1 MGTKVKKGEK
11 GAVTNYI
18 TRAQAVKKLQISLAH
33 FRRLCILKGVYPRE
47 PRNKKK
53 VGKGSTAP
61 RTYYYRKDIQ
71 FLLHEPVLHKLRE
84 QKIFARKLSKAIA
97 KQEWTQAKTLEANR
111 PEYTL
116 DHIVKERYP
125 TFVDA
130 LRDMDDALSMIF
142 LFATLPATDKI
153 KSEHVRTCQRLC
165 AEFQHYIMIS
175 RSLRK
180 VFLSIKGIY
189 YQAEIKGQS
198 ITWIVPFQFSQHVPT
213 DVDFRVMSTF
223 LELYE
228 TLIGFVNFKL
238 YSELNIVYPPKVD
251 EERDSGAAGLTAY
264 ILESTVEK
272 DTLKALV
279 AQADGD
285 SAVVKAGKGQRK
297 KTRQRMA
304 SLGEKLAEMEDD
316 EEADEADAAEDDM
329 DTDIPQPI
337 VAATTEEEIVP
348 TLDAWKAKESELTGL
363 QNLFKGC
370 VFWMSREV
378 PRYALEF
385 VIRAFGGEV
394 GWDASSGA
402 GSPYAEDDTRITHQ
416 IVDRPQPATITPSS
430 DAAAATSASTT
441 PAVAPKRYDRRE
453 YLQPQWVFDCVN
465 AKKIVRTAGYHPG
478 ETLPPHL
485 SPFVSAGEHDY
496 VPEGAMD
503 VSGDEEDAMESSE
516 VPADAMEVD
525 EDEGEL
531 VADSDEEEEDD
542 EDEEDVAAEDDDEDE
557 EALHQAELAA
567 EAAGLSFSAYLQQQA
582 SNNVAGKGNKKA
594 AAKPAAK
601 KQTAAEAEAAE
612 RKELAIMMMSKKDKH
627 LYNKIQFGKQRK
639 EDAAAKLREKK
650 ETLRKQQPAPVAA
663 PPSKKRGPPASGKK
677 QPAAKKGKSA

>member
-1 MGTKVKKGEK
+1 MVTKQKKGEK

-53 VGKGSTAP
+53 VGKGSTAA

-97 KQEWTQAKTLEANR
+97 KQEWTQAKRLEANR

-116 DHIVKERYP
+116 EHIIKERYP

-165 AEFQHYIMIS
+165 AEFQHYVMIS

-198 ITWIVPFQFSQHVPT
+198 ITWIVPFQFSQRVPT

-238 YSELNIVYPPKVD
+238 YSEVNLVYPPKID

-264 ILESTVEK
+264 ILEAAKE
-272 DTLKALV
+272 DNLKALV
-279 AQADGD
+279 AQADTG
-285 SAVVKAGKGQRK
+285 STVAKAGKGQRK
-297 KTRQRMA
+297 KTRERMA
-304 SLGEKLAEMEDD
+304 SLGDKLAEIEDD
-316 EEADEADAAEDDM
+316 EEANAAEVANDEM

-337 VAATTEEEIVP
+337 VAATTEEEVVP
-348 TLDAWKAKESELTGL
+348 TLESWKAKEAELSGL
-363 QNLFKGC
+363 QNLLKGC
-370 VFWMSREV
+370 VFWLSREV

-416 IVDRPQPATITPSS
+416 IVDRPQQPVTITPS
-430 DAAAATSASTT
+430 AAKSASTA
-441 PAVAPKRYDRRE
+441 PVVAPKRYERRE

-465 AKKIVRTAGYHPG
+465 AKKILRTAGYHPG

-485 SPFVSAGEHDY
+485 SPFVTAGEHDY
-496 VPEGAMD
+496 VPEGPVD
-503 VSGDEEDAMESSE
+503 VSGDEADTLEASE

-525 EDEGEL
+525 EDEGE
-531 VADSDEEEEDD
+531 VVGDSDDEED
-542 EDEEDVAAEDDDEDE
+542 EDEEDAAAEDDDEEDE

-582 SNNVAGKGNKKA
+582 SNPSAAKAGGKGKA
-594 AAKPAAK
+594 GAKPAAK

-650 ETLRKQQPAPVAA
+650 EALRKQQPAPVAA
-663 PPSKKRGPPASGKK
+663 PASKKRGPPASGKK
-677 QPAAKKGKSA
+677 QPAAKKGKKA

>member
-1 MGTKVKKGEK
+1 MGKKIKKGEK

-97 KQEWTQAKTLEANR
+97 KREWTKAKCLEDNR

-116 DHIVKERYP
+116 DHIIKERYP

-130 LRDMDDALSMIF
+130 LRDMDDALSMTF

-189 YQAEIKGQS
+189 YQAEIKGQT
-198 ITWIVPFQFSQHVPT
+198 ITWIVPFQFSQHVPN

-228 TLIGFVNFKL
+228 TLIGFVNYKL
-238 YSELNIVYPPKVD
+238 YSEVNLVYPPKVD
-251 EERDSGAAGLTAY
+251 ADRDAGAAGLTAY

-272 DTLKALV
+272 DIVSTLV
-279 AQADGD
+279 AQVDGT
-285 SAVVKAGKGQRK
+285 SVPRAEKAQRK
-297 KTRQRMA
+297 QTQKRLA
-304 SLGEKLAEMEDD
+304 SLADKLTEIEDD
-316 EEADEADAAEDDM
+316 GEDAEAAPADDE
-329 DTDIPQPI
+329 DIPRAI
-337 VAATTEEEIVP
+337 VAATTDEEVVP
-348 TLDAWKAKESELTGL
+348 TLATWKAKETELSGL
-363 QNLFKGC
+363 QNVFKGC
-370 VFWMSREV
+370 VFWLSREV
-378 PRYALEF
+378 PRYSLEF

-402 GSPYAEDDTRITHQ
+402 GSPFAEDDTRITHH
-416 IVDRPQPATITPSS
+416 IIDRPIQSTITSTETVASS
-430 DAAAATSASTT
+430 DSSAAAIAT
-441 PAVAPKRYDRRE
+441 PQRFDRRE
-453 YLQPQWVFDCVN
+453 YLQPQWVYDCVN
-465 AKKIVRTAGYHPG
+465 ARKLLRTSGYHAG

-485 SPFVSAGEHDY
+485 SPFVNAGEGEY
-496 VPEGAMD
+496 VPEEAM
-503 VSGDEEDAMESSE
+503 AMSSDNEQEAVGEKKSSE

-525 EDEGEL
+525 EEEDDEEE
-531 VADSDEEEEDD
+531 VDEEEEDD
-542 EDEEDVAAEDDDEDE
+542 EDDVAEEADEDE

-567 EAAGLSFSAYLQQQA
+567 EAAGLSFSEYLQQQA
-582 SNNVAGKGNKKA
+582 ANPN
-594 AAKPAAK
+594 AAKPSGKKTAVKPAK
-601 KQTAAEAEAAE
+601 KPTAAEAEAAE
-612 RKELAIMMMSKKDKH
+612 RKELAIMMMNKKDKH
-627 LYNKIQFGKQRK
+627 LYNKIQFGKARK
-639 EDAAAKLREKK
+639 EEAANKLRQKK
-650 ETLRKQQPAPVAA
+650 DTLRKQQGTPAPIQ
-663 PPSKKRGPPASGKK
+663 KKREAPGPVKK
-677 QPAAKKGKSA
+677 PSAKKGKTA

>member
-1 MGTKVKKGEK
+1 MGKKIKKGEK

-97 KQEWTQAKTLEANR
+97 KREWTKAKSLEDNR

-116 DHIVKERYP
+116 DHIIKERYP

-130 LRDMDDALSMIF
+130 LRDMDDALSMTF

-189 YQAEIKGQS
+189 YQAEIKGQT
-198 ITWIVPFQFSQHVPT
+198 ITWIVPFQFSQHVPN

-228 TLIGFVNFKL
+228 TLIGFVNYKL
-238 YSELNIVYPPKVD
+238 YSEVNLVYPPKVD
-251 EERDSGAAGLTAY
+251 ADRDAGAAGLTAY

-272 DTLKALV
+272 DIVSTLV
-279 AQADGD
+279 AQVDGT
-285 SAVVKAGKGQRK
+285 SVPRAEKAQRK
-297 KTRQRMA
+297 QTQKRLA
-304 SLGEKLAEMEDD
+304 SLADKLTEIEDD
-316 EEADEADAAEDDM
+316 GEDAEAAPADDE
-329 DTDIPQPI
+329 DIPRAI
-337 VAATTEEEIVP
+337 VAATTDEEVVP
-348 TLDAWKAKESELTGL
+348 TLDTWKAKETELSGL
-363 QNLFKGC
+363 QNVFKGC
-370 VFWMSREV
+370 VFWLAREV
-378 PRYALEF
+378 PRYSLEF

-402 GSPYAEDDTRITHQ
+402 GSPFAEDDTRITHH
-416 IVDRPQPATITPSS
+416 IIDRPIQSTITSTETVASS
-430 DAAAATSASTT
+430 DSSAAASAT
-441 PAVAPKRYDRRE
+441 PQRFDRRE
-453 YLQPQWVFDCVN
+453 YLQPQWVYDCVN
-465 AKKIVRTAGYHPG
+465 ARKLLRTSGYHAG

-485 SPFVSAGEHDY
+485 SPFVNAGEGEY
-496 VPEGAMD
+496 VPEEAM
-503 VSGDEEDAMESSE
+503 AMSSDNEQEAVGEKESSE

-525 EDEGEL
+525 DDEEE
-531 VADSDEEEEDD
+531 VDEEEEDD
-542 EDEEDVAAEDDDEDE
+542 EDDVAEEADEDE

-567 EAAGLSFSAYLQQQA
+567 EAAGLSFSEYLQQQA
-582 SNNVAGKGNKKA
+582 ANPNT
-594 AAKPAAK
+594 AKPSGKKTAVKPAK
-601 KQTAAEAEAAE
+601 KPTAAEAEVAE
-612 RKELAIMMMSKKDKH
+612 RKELAIMMMNKKDKH
-627 LYNKIQFGKQRK
+627 LYNKIQFGKARK
-639 EDAAAKLREKK
+639 EEAANKLRQKK
-650 ETLRKQQPAPVAA
+650 ETLRKQQGTPTPIQ
-663 PPSKKRGPPASGKK
+663 KKREAPGPVKK
-677 QPAAKKGKSA
+677 PSAKKGKTA